1 MDEPRVTPRQYLTHA
16 AIPALFL
23 LLWSSGFIAAKT
35 GLAHAETLT
44 FLSLRY
50 VLVTLLMTGVALVVA
65 RKLALGLGSAEG
77 MAWAFV
83 GLLGITLKDV
93 LRAERHIYA

>member
-44 FLSLRY
+44 LRD
-50 VLVTLLMTGVALVVA
+50 A
-65 RKLALGLGSAEG
+65 
-77 MAWAFV
+77 
-83 GLLGITLKDV
+83 